1 MNERKPWEC
10 ELTNVIDIARQAG
23 LPRVVLAIQDAIFQ
37 IHLLKLDRRDLNQLK
52 EILKERVR

>member
-1 MNERKPWEC
+1 MKREPWEW

-23 LPRVVLAIQDAIFQ
+23 LPRVVLAIQDAITQ
-37 IHLLKLDRRDLNQLK
+37 IYLLKLDRRDLNQLK